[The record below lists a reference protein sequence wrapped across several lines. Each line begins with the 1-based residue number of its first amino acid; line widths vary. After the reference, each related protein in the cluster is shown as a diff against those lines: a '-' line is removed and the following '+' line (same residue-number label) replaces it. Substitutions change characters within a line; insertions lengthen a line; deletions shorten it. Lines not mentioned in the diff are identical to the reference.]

1 MMVERI
7 RNCLKVGILHL
18 VTDVIAPLPPC
29 TPFLWVNKMI
39 ESNNWTSD
47 MNPYYPVKPCPYK
60 DPDKAPPRLR
70 FAIFSGPKKL
80 LYHVGTELKW
90 FFTTGFPRLTR
101 MMVGREKFRMNPK
114 ILREGQSSHHTEK
127 TRTRHFGRKTYKSKA
142 YYPNYPK
149 NRVNRN
155 YWFDTK
161 KAVWRKYRQKRR
173 RKSRIQ
179 RPWSNHPFRKKNCEF
194 TVGNFTKQSR

>member
-1 MMVERI
+1 MI
-7 RNCLKVGILHL
+7 SLKINHILNRQFFPCFQVGILHL

-80 LYHVGTELKW
+80 LYHVVSWVVEFLPIEFNIFKLGKFIHFSCSK
-90 FFTTGFPRLTR
+90 FF
-101 MMVGREKFRMNPK
+101 
-114 ILREGQSSHHTEK
+114 
-127 TRTRHFGRKTYKSKA
+127 
-142 YYPNYPK
+142 
-149 NRVNRN
+149 
-155 YWFDTK
+155 
-161 KAVWRKYRQKRR
+161 
-173 RKSRIQ
+173 
-179 RPWSNHPFRKKNCEF
+179 WSGCHRANW
-194 TVGNFTKQSR
+194 